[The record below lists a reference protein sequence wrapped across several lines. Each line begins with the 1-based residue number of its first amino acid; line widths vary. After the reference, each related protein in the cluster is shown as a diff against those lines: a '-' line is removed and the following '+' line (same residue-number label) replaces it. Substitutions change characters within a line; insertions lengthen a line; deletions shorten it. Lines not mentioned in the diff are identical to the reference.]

1 WRQAMK
7 WLACFEIGFEGF
19 FVVEIDDWKDV
30 SQLKEMIKDIILYSF
45 PAEHLKLYVAKKG
58 DRWLQSND
66 PSIKQLEKGYFPA
79 DIKDVIKQNG
89 EMDANYSMLNEAF
102 GFPDVGDADEEDVH
116 VLVDMPEYAKKDLL
130 FFRPSA
136 RRAYDSGQW
145 IFACIGLGLACFMLF
160 FIDESFTDQKECLAG
175 AAKELEIRKD
185 NVRARIHEQQLLS
198 DQGTLPN
205 LWIV

>member
-1 WRQAMK
+1 MK

-66 PSIKQLEKGYFPA
+66 PNM
-79 DIKDVIKQNG
+79 IKQNG

-130 FFRPSA
+130 FFRYNCNA

-205 LWIV
+205 LRIV

>member
-1 WRQAMK
+1 MK

-130 FFRPSA
+130 FFRYNYLAQDVPMIQ
-136 RRAYDSGQW
+136 DSGFLPASAW
-145 IFACIGLGLACFMLF
+145 DWLASCFSSSMKA
-160 FIDESFTDQKECLAG
+160 SPTKKNA
-175 AAKELEIRKD
+175 
-185 NVRARIHEQQLLS
+185 
-198 DQGTLPN
+198 
-205 LWIV
+205 